1 MCGIL
6 GIISQNKKNLET
18 FANKSSL
25 NSISHRGPDSQG
37 YIKGK
42 DFFFGHTRLSII
54 GLKEKNAKQPILK
67 KNKILSFNGEI
78 YNFKELSKKVA
89 HLLTP
94 SGVFVAVIMSR
105 KCAWEQLYFLAK
117 HIFLKFLLI

>member
-42 DFFFGHTRLSII
+42 D
-54 GLKEKNAKQPILK
+54 
-67 KNKILSFNGEI
+67 
-78 YNFKELSKKVA
+78 
-89 HLLTP
+89 
-94 SGVFVAVIMSR
+94 
-105 KCAWEQLYFLAK
+105 YFLDSSK
-117 HIFLKFLLI
+117 SFFIFMFNPFDSFVMKKFLTNNIDILRKNRSVIAYCNYIEIKTIKRFCKKIIYIKKYKLALIIF